1 MATELGRA
9 LLAAVHQTTQSTDQ
23 PAQAGAARVV
33 PSRSTR
39 SPAEVARVRAGVE
52 RSMRIEVGRR
62 ARRLPYLATAAT
74 AATGYTAWGAAELGE
89 AAAGPAG
96 HVGTVAGTV
105 GLCALGLGA
114 LRVAYRHGVTPRWQA
129 RWWTAGIGAASWVS
143 TAAAVGPA
151 CWPMSAT
158 LAAGAAAVST
168 GWLRAY
174 DVPDPGVLPAA
185 PPPPAEP
192 EYDDLGDILA
202 QRWAEAIGRKGGV
215 VPGAMLTGRTDL
227 PNAIQWMVQTP
238 PGSMCFDQLLAARPR
253 IAAGLRQ
260 SLAKVILEP
269 VGDDESAA
277 LLSVVTRD
285 VLAEGVP
292 YPGPRYSGGRL
303 TVGPYADGT
312 GEAEYVVYDEV
323 GCRNGMATGEPGS
336 GKSAF
341 LAAIALGLRAS
352 GEWYVLFGDGDP
364 AGGSS
369 PLLNQL
375 AHWPAAGPEQ
385 ALTQLEALE
394 AEVVVRSL
402 LKSTLTLGPDG
413 RTPTPI
419 TDPASQ
425 VPLSEMLPC
434 PDYPGIQWIID
445 ELHRLTQDDWLK
457 GHHFAGRLEQL
468 VRIGRKYGIVVLT
481 GSQSL
486 LADDYGANTK
496 LRAYLG
502 ARNCF

>member
-1 MATELGRA
+1 
-9 LLAAVHQTTQSTDQ
+9 
-23 PAQAGAARVV
+23 
-33 PSRSTR
+33 
-39 SPAEVARVRAGVE
+39 
-52 RSMRIEVGRR
+52 
-62 ARRLPYLATAAT
+62 
-74 AATGYTAWGAAELGE
+74 
-89 AAAGPAG
+89 
-96 HVGTVAGTV
+96 
-105 GLCALGLGA
+105 
-114 LRVAYRHGVTPRWQA
+114 
-129 RWWTAGIGAASWVS
+129 
-143 TAAAVGPA
+143 
-151 CWPMSAT
+151 
-158 LAAGAAAVST
+158 
-168 GWLRAY
+168 
-174 DVPDPGVLPAA
+174 
-185 PPPPAEP
+185 
-192 EYDDLGDILA
+192 
-202 QRWAEAIGRKGGV
+202 
-215 VPGAMLTGRTDL
+215 
-227 PNAIQWMVQTP
+227 
-238 PGSMCFDQLLAARPR
+238 
-253 IAAGLRQ
+253 
-260 SLAKVILEP
+260 
-269 VGDDESAA
+269 
-277 LLSVVTRD
+277 
-285 VLAEGVP
+285 
-292 YPGPRYSGGRL
+292 
-303 TVGPYADGT
+303 
-312 GEAEYVVYDEV
+312 
-323 GCRNGMATGEPGS
+323 MATGEPGS

-502 ARNCF
+502 ARNCFAFRNGNKTEQHVVAGLTIAPAALPPGGGYAFATGTGRVSMLRAAWSRDMGRHAAELPTVWLDPDSALALAPYLPEADRDPATVYAAATERLRAWRTGQQPPPTAGPGAGPTGVPGTGPGGGPVRTGTGPVQPTSGFTGNLDTVVIPAALTGANVVPIRASQPGPDHRPEPPATGPNSPDLDRLTGTQRTVHDALTSLGRRQVARTGQLADLTGLRPPAVSKALSVLEEHGLAVKLAHGEWRGTAGHVTGGNGAANVDEEEVG